1 MMLYTII
8 PLEIVFK
15 GTEDGAEIKER
26 EIINYNGVVMEAI
39 RQSDGRYRIE
49 RLLSTN
55 PMLYLD
61 ARFQPGSIITLV

>member
-1 MMLYTII
+1 MLYTII

-15 GTEDGAEIKER
+15 GTEEGAKIKER

-49 RLLSTN
+49 RLLSTD

-61 ARFQPGSIITLV
+61 EHFQPGSIITLV